1 MKYMIDYFLSDK
13 KRRKERKNGKEKVK
27 IKQQNLNKVLKE
39 FNLEEKSNG
48 VSPSQAKMIL
58 NLV

>member
-1 MKYMIDYFLSDK
+1 MKYMIDYFLLDK
-13 KRRKERKNGKEKVK
+13 KTRKERKNGKEKVK
-27 IKQQNLNKVLKE
+27 IKHQNLNKVLKE
-39 FNLEEKSNG
+39 FNLEGKSNG